1 MDIVRKILVPIDF
14 SGDSANGLNY
24 AVSIAQKTQAEV
36 VALHVVQKDGAYE
49 FLGFLRGAGG
59 RPDAVSAADYY
70 CGSIAA
76 GESVGPLSF
85 HREGH

>member
-14 SGDSANGLNY
+14 SGDFANGLNY

-36 VALHVVQKDGAYE
+36 VALHVAQKDGAYE

-59 RPDAVSAADYY
+59 RPDAVSAAELLLWID
-70 CGSIAA
+70 CCRRKRWTFIIS
-76 GESVGPLSF
+76 
-85 HREGH
+85 